1 MRSVA
6 AASLSRR
13 PQTAATREP
22 VRRPGVQRV
31 PAPRVLAEQ
40 RRARE
45 VRGALTDVA
54 RRGQAEVARVRP
66 QGARRDGPPVH
77 VRDAAARARAALLL
91 LGRFSFLAAVLR
103 RRFCGRRRRGQA
115 LAAPQRRELH
125 RRRHER
131 ERRHSYTTHEHAPH
145 LVGRVGAQPDAA
157 LARGLT
163 RVVLL
168 RLRRAGVLGL
178 AAFFCCAW
186 NLSNSSRSSD
196 FISMRVGSRRSIAV
210 ISETAAAAKRLDC
223 GGLLLAAEDA
233 CTRTAPFFGFAAPA
247 AR

>member
-1 MRSVA
+1 M
-6 AASLSRR
+6 
-13 PQTAATREP
+13 
-22 VRRPGVQRV
+22 
-31 PAPRVLAEQ
+31 
-40 RRARE
+40 
-45 VRGALTDVA
+45 
-54 RRGQAEVARVRP
+54 RP
-66 QGARRDGPPVH
+66 QGPRRDRPPVD
-77 VRDAAARARAALLL
+77 VRDVAARARAALLL
-91 LGRFSFLAAVLR
+91 LGPVFFLASVLR
-103 RRFCGRRRRGQA
+103 GRFRRRRRRGQA

-131 ERRHSYTTHEHAPH
+131 ERRHNYTTHEHAPH
-145 LVGRVGAQPDAA
+145 LVVGRVGAQPDAV
-157 LARGLT
+157 LARA
-163 RVVLL
+163 L
-168 RLRRAGVLGL
+168 RASSCFDSGAPASSAL

-233 CTRTAPFFGFAAPA
+233 CTRTAPFLAFAAPA